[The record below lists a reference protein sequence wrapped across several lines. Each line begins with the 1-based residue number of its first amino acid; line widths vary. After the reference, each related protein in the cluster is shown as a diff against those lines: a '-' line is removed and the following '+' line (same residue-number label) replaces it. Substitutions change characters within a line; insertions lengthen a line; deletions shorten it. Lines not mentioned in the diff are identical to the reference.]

1 MKKQHIITIYIER
14 KRCMKSRLVIEGNA
28 VYEVDIDCQKKREQE
43 NERKQRKES
52 VQEKRRKPSG
62 AKVSINH

>member
-1 MKKQHIITIYIER
+1 
-14 KRCMKSRLVIEGNA
+14 MKSRLVIEGNA